1 MLGNQSRITH
11 SDTMPVIEYIYS
23 AHSAFAYLGS
33 AELSKLCAEHH
44 VTLIHKPVLLSP
56 VVEAQG
62 SQPFGARTQAHVDYF
77 FGREIE
83 RWAAYRNVPVINFRP
98 TYHDADYSLASGMIL
113 ALGKT
118 GTKTDMMAH
127 GLLEAHWRDD
137 ADLSD
142 PQTLAKIAANLGHD
156 ADALM
161 EHATSRTVQNKLHEN
176 SAWAREQNVF
186 GSPTYIVDGDS
197 FYGQDHL
204 ELVKRAL
211 SQPFNASTWSNPI
224 VD

>member
-1 MLGNQSRITH
+1 
-11 SDTMPVIEYIYS
+11 MPVIEYIYS

-33 AELSKLCAEHH
+33 AELNKICVEYR

-62 SQPFGARTQAHVDYF
+62 SQPFRARTQAHVDYF

-83 RWAAYRNVPVINFRP
+83 RWAEYRNVPIINFRP

-113 ALGKT
+113 ALGAT
-118 GTKTDMMAH
+118 GTKTDVMAH
-127 GLLEAHWRDD
+127 ALLEAHWRHD
-137 ADLSD
+137 ADLSN
-142 PQTLAKIAANLGHD
+142 PQTLATLAAALGHD

-161 EHATSRTVQNKLHEN
+161 EQAASETVQDKLQEN
-176 SAWAREQNVF
+176 SIWAREQNVF
-186 GSPTYIVDGDS
+186 GSPTYIVDGDP
-197 FYGQDHL
+197 FYGQDRL

-211 SQPFNASTWSNPI
+211 SQPFAASTWSNPI

>member
-1 MLGNQSRITH
+1 MS
-11 SDTMPVIEYIYS
+11 VIEYIYS

-33 AELSKLCAEHH
+33 VELSKLCVEYN

-56 VVEAQG
+56 VVQAQG
-62 SQPFGARTQAHVDYF
+62 SQPFRARTQAHVDYF

-83 RWAAYRNVPVINFRP
+83 RWAEYRDVPIINFRP
-98 TYHDADYSLASGMIL
+98 TYHDADYSLASGMII
-113 ALGKT
+113 ALGET
-118 GTKTDMMAH
+118 GTMSDRMAH
-127 GLLEAHWRDD
+127 GLLEAHWRYD
-137 ADLSD
+137 ADLSN
-142 PQTLAKIAANLGHD
+142 PQTLGKLAASLGQD

-161 EHATSRTVQNKLHEN
+161 AQAASEAVQDKLRAN
-176 SAWAREQNVF
+176 SIWAREQTIF
-186 GSPTYIVDGDS
+186 GSPTYIVDGDP

-211 SQPFNASTWSNPI
+211 SQPFAPSTWSNPP